1 MLVLIGLAGALYYAT
16 SLMSYEWRWN
26 RVPQYFAYQAEEAQ
40 RAAEHSTIIELVRK
54 GDSAEVVL
62 RGEDGNEQRVTVA
75 GNSLQ
80 LAEGDEVDEGDV
92 IGVNRHWAAGPLL
105 WGLWTTVWLSL
116 VSGVLGLIIGLA
128 TGLCRL
134 SNNPTLRDLSTLY
147 VELVRK
153 GDTAEVLLRGDDGNE
168 QRVSG
173 AGNSLQLAEGDEV
186 DEGDV
191 IGVNR
196 HWAAGPLLWGLW
208 TTVWLSLVS
217 GVLGLII
224 GLVTGLCRLSNNPT
238 LRDLSTLYVELV
250 RGTPLLVQIFI
261 FYFFIGTVLNLSR
274 EFAGIAALSLFT
286 GAYVAEI
293 IRSGVQSIARGQ
305 NEAARSLGLNGS
317 QSMRYVVLPQ
327 AFKRVLPPL
336 AGQFISLVKDT
347 SLVSVIAIT
356 ELLKSGRE
364 VITTSFSP
372 FEILFCVAGLY
383 LLINLPLSHFA
394 SRLERR
400 LAQSD

>member
-1 MLVLIGLAGALYYAT
+1 MIKQKKAQWPWHVLTVLVLIGLAGALYYAT

-26 RVPQYFAYQAEEAQ
+26 RVPQYFVYQAEEAQ
-40 RAAEHSTIIELVRK
+40 RAAETSTVIELVRQ
-54 GDSAEVVL
+54 GDQAEVVL
-62 RGEDGNEQRVTVA
+62 RADDGTEQRLTVA
-75 GNSLQ
+75 DNSVQ
-80 LAEGDEVDEGDV
+80 LAEGDDVAEGDV
-92 IGVNRHWAAGPLL
+92 IGVTRHWAAGPLL
-105 WGLWTTVWLSL
+105 LGLWTTVWLSL
-116 VSGVLGLIIGLA
+116 VSGVLGLMIGL
-128 TGLCRL
+128 T
-134 SNNPTLRDLSTLY
+134 
-147 VELVRK
+147 
-153 GDTAEVLLRGDDGNE
+153 
-168 QRVSG
+168 
-173 AGNSLQLAEGDEV
+173 
-186 DEGDV
+186 
-191 IGVNR
+191 
-196 HWAAGPLLWGLW
+196 
-208 TTVWLSLVS
+208 
-217 GVLGLII
+217 
-224 GLVTGLCRLSNNPT
+224 TGLCRLSNNPT

-293 IRSGVQSIARGQ
+293 VRSGVQSIARGQ
-305 NEAARSLGLNGS
+305 NEAARSLGLNAT

-383 LLINLPLSHFA
+383 LLINLPLSNLA

>member
-1 MLVLIGLAGALYYAT
+1 
-16 SLMSYEWRWN
+16 
-26 RVPQYFAYQAEEAQ
+26 
-40 RAAEHSTIIELVRK
+40 VRK
-54 GDSAEVVL
+54 GGSAQVTL
-62 RGEDGNEQRVTVA
+62 RNDAGDEQHLTVDE
-75 GNSLQ
+75 NSLQ
-80 LAEGDEVDEGDV
+80 FAQGDDVAEGDVV
-92 IGVNRHWAAGPLL
+92 GVTRHWAAGPLL
-105 WGLWTTVWLSL
+105 WGLWTTLWLSV
-116 VSGVLGLIIGLA
+116 VSGVLGLL
-128 TGLCRL
+128 
-134 SNNPTLRDLSTLY
+134 
-147 VELVRK
+147 
-153 GDTAEVLLRGDDGNE
+153 
-168 QRVSG
+168 
-173 AGNSLQLAEGDEV
+173 
-186 DEGDV
+186 
-191 IGVNR
+191 
-196 HWAAGPLLWGLW
+196 
-208 TTVWLSLVS
+208 
-217 GVLGLII
+217 I
-224 GLVTGLCRLSNNPT
+224 GLVTGLCRLSSNPT
-238 LRDLSTLYVELV
+238 LRDLSSIYVELV

-261 FYFFIGTVLNLSR
+261 FYFFIGTVMNLSR

-305 NEAARSLGLNGS
+305 NEAARSLGLSAG
-317 QSMRYVVLPQ
+317 QSMRHVVLPQ

-383 LLINLPLSHFA
+383 LLINLPLSKIA